1 MLRKI
6 SVEIQVLRKGGFLG
20 VLRGF
25 PDNPPSIKMEDSG
38 AIKTVFQGSF
48 DKNVYNR
55 KKQKEEFNA
64 FTDELQPIL
73 TINDVSY
80 KLGIFVPVSV
90 NPSYDEVADEETLA
104 IEAYDRA
111 WYVQTTTGKE
121 RVYLKKGTK
130 YIGAIESLLA
140 ASGISLIKRKTECND
155 VLSEDR
161 EDWDLGTDYLTIVN
175 DLLKE
180 INFKELWFDDTGSAV
195 LEQITTPT
203 VAHIQHNLDA
213 REVTSL
219 VHPGLSRKTDFYKTP
234 NIFICVCDNPEKS
247 ATLKAIARNTN
258 QYSPLSIQRRGREI
272 VELVTVNNIAS
283 QNALQRYADQ
293 LLFDSM
299 MTGETIEV
307 DSNLL
312 PGWGIGDVV
321 SLHYKDVHAL
331 CVSRSWNMQLK
342 AGGTMSHTLEKI
354 VYNLDDYSSE
364 EGA

>member
-1 MLRKI
+1 MLRKV

-25 PDNPPSIKMEDSG
+25 PDNPPSIKVEDS
-38 AIKTVFQGSF
+38 AEIKTVLQGSF
-48 DKNVYNR
+48 
-55 KKQKEEFNA
+55 KKTVLDRWKHEIDFDP
-64 FTDELQPIL
+64 FTDELQPVLKINGIL
-73 TINDVSY
+73 Y
-80 KLGIFVPVSV
+80 KLGIFVPVSA
-90 NPSYDEVADEETLA
+90 NPSYDEIADEETLS

-111 WYVQTTTGKE
+111 WYAQTTTGQE
-121 RVYLKKGTK
+121 RVFFKKGTN
-130 YIGAIESLLA
+130 YLDAVESLLA
-140 ASGISLIKRKTECND
+140 TSGIGVINKTETSE

-161 EDWDLGTDYLTIVN
+161 EDWDLGTNYLTIVN

-180 INFKELWFDDTGSAV
+180 ISYKELWFDSLGAAV
-195 LEQITTPT
+195 LEPITSPT
-203 VAHIQHNLDA
+203 VEHIQHHLDT
-213 REVTSL
+213 RDPKTL

-307 DSNLL
+307 DSSLL

-354 VYNLDDYSSE
+354 VYNLDDYSSS